1 MNHSKQKKG
10 ELTYGQNHLSDTYIN
25 FLKSSLLNQIY
36 IEAEAKLIYT
46 FGSMLNKQDL
56 AFNDFFGKPS
66 VKMPHIWNIVKS
78 VKLNGEG
85 VRLYENDS
93 KRYASELRNITELSH
108 TMVGEK
114 RLDNIRLCI
123 ETVLQENVKGDFVE
137 TGIWRGGACIFMRG
151 ILKAYD
157 VKDRIVWAADSFD
170 GVPAP
175 SLPQDADFDISK
187 SNVPVLAVPIDE
199 VKELFQRYGLLDSQ
213 VQFLEGWFK
222 DTLGNAPIDK
232 ISVLRLDGD
241 LYESTMDALNP
252 LYEKVQSRGFVI
264 VDDYGT
270 CPPCK
275 AAVNDFRKQNNIA
288 DPLIEIDQQSVYW
301 RKT

>member
-1 MNHSKQKKG
+1 MIK
-10 ELTYGQNHLSDTYIN
+10 NHLSDTYIN

-36 IEAEAKLIYT
+36 IEAETKLVYT

-66 VKMPHIWNIVKS
+66 VKMPHIWNVVKS
-78 VKLNGEG
+78 VKLNGES
-85 VRLYENDS
+85 VRLYENYN

-108 TMVGEK
+108 TMIGEK

-123 ETVLQENVKGDFVE
+123 ETVLEENVKGDFVE

-175 SLPQDADFDISK
+175 SLAQDANFDISK
-187 SNVPVLAVPIDE
+187 SKLPVLAVPIEE
-199 VKELFQRYGLLDSQ
+199 VKELFQRYGLLDNQ
-213 VQFLEGWFK
+213 VQFLKGWFK

-232 ISVLRLDGD
+232 ISMLRLDGD

-252 LYEKVQSRGFVI
+252 LYGKVQPGGFVI

-275 AAVNDFRKQNNIA
+275 AAVNDFRKQHNID
-288 DPLIEIDQQSVYW
+288 DPLIEIDRQSVFW